1 MKFVKTI
8 ATASL
13 LLSTLGI
20 ITIGDS
26 AHAAQGPA
34 RGGKAYKAPTER
46 FSNLKDSDKILVLP
60 DGGFLHGEATI
71 TDTTTNEIIARY
83 NSETDS
89 NSVPVSNVKT
99 ILNSVLTTS
108 VDNVPTP
115 RRATPPNQSI
125 TLGNGGEYS
134 SSPFSASG
142 WRFGGYLFQSDPS
155 TGPALLWASYKDSGV
170 VGTETQAWNT
180 LNSGTPIGE
189 SISAGGS
196 TYIYYKACYYT
207 YNPISGSYYYV
218 ANK

>member
-34 RGGKAYKAPTER
+34 LGGKIYQAPTER

-71 TDTTTNEIIARY
+71 TDTTTNEVVAHY

-89 NSVPVSNVKT
+89 NSVSVSNLKD
-99 ILNSVLTTS
+99 ILN
-108 VDNVPTP
+108 NNNIPMP
-115 RRATPPNQSI
+115 RRSTPPNQSI
-125 TLGNGGEYS
+125 TLGNGGEYT

-155 TGPALLWASYKDSGV
+155 TGPALLWASYKDSGI

-189 SISAGGS
+189 AISAGGS

-207 YNPISGSYYYV
+207 FNPVSGSYYYV